1 MIFLQ
6 IVRGI
11 LPVDVVTWMCIIHRK
26 FNFSF
31 ELGPKVGLHIIQ
43 ECIECMI
50 FCSTLSV
57 AG

>member
-43 ECIECMI
+43 ECIEFMI